1 MAKKNSN
8 YRERQEKILKFM
20 AEAGAWKISSSVVQE
35 LAKEYEVSERQI
47 YMDIKRIVKKVPKP
61 IIEEVAN
68 KFLITFDKAITKSI
82 RLMDSPNET
91 TQLKSVRLYFESIQS
106 FTKFLED
113 YGLKDRVA
121 EKLDLGGIKI
131 RVNEPDSLYNDESK
145 GPADTGESS

>member
-35 LAKEYEVSERQI
+35 LAKEYGVTERQI
-47 YMDIKRIVKKVPKP
+47 YMDIKRIIKKVPKP
-61 IIEEVAN
+61 VIEEVAN
-68 KFLITFDKAITKSI
+68 KFLISFDKAITKSI

-91 TQLKSVRLYFESIQS
+91 TQLKSIRLYFESIQS

-113 YGLKDRVA
+113 YGLKERVP
-121 EKLDLGGIKI
+121 EKIDLGGIKI
-131 RVNEPDSLYNDESK
+131 RVNEPTSLYDDGPK
-145 GPADTGESS
+145 GPTDTGENN